1 MVQVCET
8 MTCEPEGA
16 SACLPLSTFEPLYLL
31 VAGLSC
37 PQHPGIGPP
46 IAEEVT
52 GPLLEHLAAVA
63 REQAGNI
70 TPRNLAHFN
79 CPRLY

>member
-16 SACLPLSTFEPLYLL
+16 SACIPMSIFEPLYLL
-31 VAGLSC
+31 IAELNC
-37 PQHPGIGPP
+37 PEHPGIGPT
-46 IAEEVT
+46 IEDEIT
-52 GPLLEHLAAVA
+52 KPLLEHLRAVA
-63 REQAGNI
+63 DEQAGNI

-79 CPRLY
+79 CPKLY